1 MVRRDRGGV
10 YTVLNTLIRILVV
23 DEALPRTCA
32 QPPRR
37 MNTRAIVTRV
47 PRHSRLMTT
56 DPPPN
61 GAAYADEGDA
71 NLLLSFHVCLT
82 RKHAMPQVHSR
93 FRDMPAKHRDGRDK
107 RPRHEV
113 SACPSCHAC
122 IYHLYTLQAF
132 FHYASAWLLSPDQG
146 LGSVTSDE
154 PVPTSPPDA
163 IPLFHVSICNTWLCV
178 AQELV
183 YGRSMAIVSSPRAA
197 LEDPK
202 DPSRG
207 HEDGRA
213 ATCDGASGRPCCA
226 SRCQVPLRWLPLR
239 HGPLEPFTE
248 ACTRYIKMLHLIYR
262 RYILSIY
269 RRYIY
274 RRYIVDISA
283 IFHRSG
289 GRRYPS

>member
-1 MVRRDRGGV
+1 MCR
-10 YTVLNTLIRILVV
+10 
-23 DEALPRTCA
+23 
-32 QPPRR
+32 
-37 MNTRAIVTRV
+37 NTRAIITRV
-47 PRHSRLMTT
+47 PRHYRLMTT

-154 PVPTSPPDA
+154 PRSPRAHPM
-163 IPLFHVSICNTWLCV
+163 PFHC
-178 AQELV
+178 
-183 YGRSMAIVSSPRAA
+183 SMCQYATHDCALHRNWSTGGPPAIVSSPRAA
-197 LEDPK
+197 LEDPDPK

-226 SRCQVPLRWLPLR
+226 S
-239 HGPLEPFTE
+239 
-248 ACTRYIKMLHLIYR
+248 
-262 RYILSIY
+262 
-269 RRYIY
+269 
-274 RRYIVDISA
+274 
-283 IFHRSG
+283 
-289 GRRYPS
+289 

>member
-1 MVRRDRGGV
+1 
-10 YTVLNTLIRILVV
+10 LNSRWHLGSD
-23 DEALPRTCA
+23 DEDLPRACA

-37 MNTRAIVTRV
+37 RNTRAIVTRV

-154 PVPTSPPDA
+154 P
-163 IPLFHVSICNTWLCV
+163 
-178 AQELV
+178 
-183 YGRSMAIVSSPRAA
+183 RSPRAHPMPFHCSMYQYATHDCA
-197 LEDPK
+197 LHRNWSTGGPWPSFRHREP
-202 DPSRG
+202 PSRTPRTLG
-207 HEDGRA
+207 AAMRMVAQRPAMVHRVGRA
-213 ATCDGASGRPCCA
+213 VLLDVKCPLDGCP
-226 SRCQVPLRWLPLR
+226 
-239 HGPLEPFTE
+239 
-248 ACTRYIKMLHLIYR
+248 
-262 RYILSIY
+262 
-269 RRYIY
+269 
-274 RRYIVDISA
+274 
-283 IFHRSG
+283 
-289 GRRYPS
+289 